1 MDNRGV
7 SLTSPMIDSPG
18 ATRRSSRGRR
28 RPEHQGRVLALQVLY
43 ECDLAGHEWRPAL
56 DARADELHATPEAI
70 SFAKNCIE
78 GVVGEQDNLDAL
90 IRRHQHQWP
99 VEQLAAIDRAV
110 LRLGLF
116 ELAENSRTPP
126 LVAINEAV
134 ELAKTFGS
142 EGSARFVNGVLGAS
156 FNEQNN
162 RTPDC

>member
-1 MDNRGV
+1 MIESSGGTRKANR
-7 SLTSPMIDSPG
+7 
-18 ATRRSSRGRR
+18 RRR

-56 DARADELHATPEAI
+56 EAWADELHATPEAI
-70 SFAKNCIE
+70 SFAESCIL
-78 GVVGEQDNLDAL
+78 GVVGAQDKLDAL
-90 IRRHQHQWP
+90 IRRHQRQWP
-99 VEQLAAIDRAV
+99 VEQLAAVDRAV

-116 ELAENSRTPP
+116 ELAENSPTPP

>member
-1 MDNRGV
+1 
-7 SLTSPMIDSPG
+7 MIESPG
-18 ATRRSSRGRR
+18 GTRRVGRGRR
-28 RPEHQGRVLALQVLY
+28 NRPEHQGRVLALQVLY
-43 ECDLAGHEWRPAL
+43 EHDLTGHEWQPAL
-56 DARADELHATPEAI
+56 EVRAEELHASPDAVA
-70 SFAKNCIE
+70 FAESCVE
-78 GVVGEQDNLDAL
+78 GVVSEQGKLDAL
-90 IRRHQHQWP
+90 IRRYQHQWP

-116 ELAENSRTPP
+116 ELADGSPTPP
-126 LVAINEAV
+126 LVAIDEAV

>member
-1 MDNRGV
+1 
-7 SLTSPMIDSPG
+7 MIESPG
-18 ATRRSSRGRR
+18 GTRRVGRGRR
-28 RPEHQGRVLALQVLY
+28 NRPEHQGRVLALQVLY
-43 ECDLAGHEWRPAL
+43 EHDLTGHEWRSAL
-56 DARADELHATPEAI
+56 EARAEELHASPGAVA
-70 SFAKNCIE
+70 FAENCVE
-78 GVVGEQDNLDAL
+78 GVVGEQEKLDAR
-90 IRRHQHQWP
+90 IRRYQHQWP

-116 ELAENSRTPP
+116 ELADGSPTPP
-126 LVAINEAV
+126 LVAIDEAV

>member
-1 MDNRGV
+1 MNETPAG
-7 SLTSPMIDSPG
+7 
-18 ATRRSSRGRR
+18 RRKASRGRR

-56 DARADELHATPEAI
+56 DARADELYATPEAI

-116 ELAENSRTPP
+116 ELADNSRTPP

>member
-1 MDNRGV
+1 
-7 SLTSPMIDSPG
+7 MIESPG
-18 ATRRSSRGRR
+18 GTRKANRGRR
-28 RPEHQGRVLALQVLY
+28 NRPERQGRVLALQVLY
-43 ECDLAGHEWRPAL
+43 EHDLTGHEWRSTL
-56 DARADELHATPEAI
+56 EARAEELHASPNAI
-70 SFAKNCIE
+70 AFAEGCVE
-78 GVVGEQDNLDAL
+78 GVVSEQATLDAL
-90 IRRHQHQWP
+90 IRQHQHQWP
-99 VEQLAAIDRAV
+99 VEQLAAIDRVV

-116 ELAENSRTPP
+116 ELADGSPTPP

>member
-1 MDNRGV
+1 ME
-7 SLTSPMIDSPG
+7 
-18 ATRRSSRGRR
+18 A
-28 RPEHQGRVLALQVLY
+28 
-43 ECDLAGHEWRPAL
+43 W
-56 DARADELHATPEAI
+56 ADELHATPEAI
-70 SFAKNCIE
+70 SFAESCVL
-78 GVVGEQDNLDAL
+78 GVVGEQDRLDAV

-99 VEQLAAIDRAV
+99 VEQLAAVDRAV

-116 ELAENSRTPP
+116 ELAGNLPTPP

-156 FNEQNN
+156 FNEQTN